1 MTQYNRKYDCIFIN
15 IPRTGSGSISEHIAT
30 GGHRP
35 LSERRNIMAARGKL
49 EEYEGA
55 FKFAFVRNPYTRF
68 ISAWCHLGLH
78 KEFDL
83 NKFLSPDPIV
93 LMTVK
98 KIFNRPSGLNYLI
111 EKRHNLFRPQHE
123 FLDTGDDDIH
133 VYKYEALPQNWGK
146 VCKKLGISP
155 APKLSHKNQ
164 ATCDVEL
171 TDESKEIL
179 YNYYKYDFEEYGY
192 TK

>member
-78 KEFDL
+78 KRFDV
-83 NKFLSPDPIV
+83 NKFLGHNMYWSKPH
-93 LMTVK
+93 LLTYKMRWK
-98 KIFNRPSGLNYLI
+98 WLL
-111 EKRHNLFRPQHE
+111 EKHHNLFRSQHT
-123 FLDTGDDDIH
+123 FLDSGDDDIH